1 MMGIIELEGMH
12 FYAYHGHYEEERIA
26 GTRFSVD
33 VWLETDCAT
42 AAVSDDLDDAVNYQ
56 AVYDCVK
63 EEMQRSSHL
72 LEHVARRILDA
83 LFMKFS
89 PIQKAKVRVSK
100 LNPSMGGE
108 IDKVS
113 VTLSR

>member
-1 MMGIIELEGMH
+1 MMGIVEIEGMH

-26 GTRFSVD
+26 GNQFLVD
-33 VWLETDCAT
+33 VMLETDCAP
-42 AAVSDDLDDAVNYQ
+42 AAASDDLDDAVNYQ
-56 AVYDCVK
+56 AVYDCIKV
-63 EEMQRSSHL
+63 EMQKSSHL
-72 LEHVARRILDA
+72 LEHVAQRILDA
-83 LFMKFS
+83 LFMEFPS
-89 PIQKAKVRVSK
+89 IHKAKVKVSK